1 LSAAIPALACTVL
14 GIVGLGQLFR
24 SHATAL
30 DTAIG
35 RLFAPIAITGI
46 VCAVLVGELITSHS
60 TVPGSRQIAWM
71 VAASMLV
78 LCLTLAA
85 FTIVKLAAEV
95 TAARRSTTKWQ
106 RLLRRQRGIMHE
118 RTAALRRTKA
128 HYRDLFASVPAPVLL
143 TNRGGNILAAN
154 PAMIALLGA
163 ESEAQL
169 KAVNMASLHADPE
182 GRQRLLAA
190 WAASDEAIHQGEFKL
205 RRLDGE
211 QRSALFTSHVVR
223 EPKTGEIDHIQGT
236 FTDITELRR
245 SEANQRR
252 LEGHLRLSQKLESV
266 GRLAAGIAH
275 EINTPMQYIGD
286 NLFFIKESYDTLR
299 TLLERQR
306 QLLADTV
313 GRSAAELANELR
325 ELESEADVEAILT
338 EMPGALSRTDDGI
351 KSVNRIVAAMKE
363 LAHPGEGAKV
373 STDVSAIINTA
384 VTVTRNAH
392 KTVANVQLDL
402 GAVPNVLAYKNE
414 LCQVF
419 INLIVNAAH
428 AIESAQKTDR
438 RAGVITIRTS
448 VGPDALRIDVADNG
462 CGIPD
467 AVMDKIF
474 DPFFTTKEVGKG
486 TGQGLALAR
495 TTIVEKH
502 GGQLTVQSA
511 VGQGTTFTVTLP
523 LSDQE
528 STVKEA
534 T

>member
-1 LSAAIPALACTVL
+1 V
-14 GIVGLGQLFR
+14 
-24 SHATAL
+24 
-30 DTAIG
+30 
-35 RLFAPIAITGI
+35 
-46 VCAVLVGELITSHS
+46 
-60 TVPGSRQIAWM
+60 
-71 VAASMLV
+71 
-78 LCLTLAA
+78 
-85 FTIVKLAAEV
+85 
-95 TAARRSTTKWQ
+95 
-106 RLLRRQRGIMHE
+106 
-118 RTAALRRTKA
+118 
-128 HYRDLFASVPAPVLL
+128 L
-143 TNRGGNILAAN
+143 TNRDGSILAAN
-154 PAMIALLGA
+154 PAMLALLGA
-163 ESEAQL
+163 GSEAEL
-169 KAVNMASLHADPE
+169 KTTNMASLHADPE
-182 GRQRLLAA
+182 GRKKLLAT

-205 RRLDGE
+205 KRLDGE

-223 EPKTGEIDHIQGT
+223 VPKTGEIDHIQGT

-286 NLFFIKESYDTLR
+286 NLFFLRESYESLR

-313 GRSAAELANELR
+313 GRSAAELAGELR
-325 ELESEADVEAILT
+325 DLESEADVEAILE

-363 LAHPGEGAKV
+363 LAHPGEGAKA
-373 STDVSAIINTA
+373 STDVNAVINTA
-384 VTVTRNAH
+384 VTVTRNTH
-392 KTVANVQLDL
+392 KTVAKVQLDL
-402 GAVPNVLAYKNE
+402 GTLPNALAYKNE

-428 AIESAQKTDR
+428 AIESAHKTDG
-438 RAGVITIRTS
+438 RAGAITIRTRAEPG
-448 VGPDALRIDVADNG
+448 VIRIDVTDNG
-462 CGIPD
+462 CGIPA

-502 GGQLTVQSA
+502 DGQLTVQSV
-511 VGQGTTFTVTLP
+511 VGEGTTFTVTLP
-523 LSDQE
+523 LPTQDS
-528 STVKEA
+528 KEA

>member
-1 LSAAIPALACTVL
+1 
-14 GIVGLGQLFR
+14 
-24 SHATAL
+24 
-30 DTAIG
+30 
-35 RLFAPIAITGI
+35 
-46 VCAVLVGELITSHS
+46 
-60 TVPGSRQIAWM
+60 
-71 VAASMLV
+71 
-78 LCLTLAA
+78 
-85 FTIVKLAAEV
+85 
-95 TAARRSTTKWQ
+95 
-106 RLLRRQRGIMHE
+106 
-118 RTAALRRTKA
+118 
-128 HYRDLFASVPAPVLL
+128 
-143 TNRGGNILAAN
+143 
-154 PAMIALLGA
+154 
-163 ESEAQL
+163 
-169 KAVNMASLHADPE
+169 
-182 GRQRLLAA
+182 
-190 WAASDEAIHQGEFKL
+190 
-205 RRLDGE
+205 
-211 QRSALFTSHVVR
+211 
-223 EPKTGEIDHIQGT
+223 
-236 FTDITELRR
+236 
-245 SEANQRR
+245 
-252 LEGHLRLSQKLESV
+252 
-266 GRLAAGIAH
+266 
-275 EINTPMQYIGD
+275 
-286 NLFFIKESYDTLR
+286 
-299 TLLERQR
+299 
-306 QLLADTV
+306 
-313 GRSAAELANELR
+313 
-325 ELESEADVEAILT
+325 
-338 EMPGALSRTDDGI
+338 
-351 KSVNRIVAAMKE
+351 MKE